1 METDVNLAAA
11 ARTLMAPIGTPPPIV
26 ILPPAPS
33 PPINRSADPERV
45 NSPVRAPGPPIG
57 SGVAPGPAPFFG
69 STPYVPCHRD
79 HMRRL
84 RNLPPTIISKASA
97 QVRRLQYIQ
106 SAAWFK
112 VRYSLINRWRYRTFA
127 QAPWERRPISK
138 SYYSSYGPH
147 HDYVGT
153 RYCPLL
159 PSGKPDPQHVLS
171 HLKIPYFQALLRPLW
186 NALTQGIVT
195 KWRLSQQMHNWDQD
209 SLWSSSPAHCSQAQA
224 RVAMDQNDAL
234 LIVAA
239 ADSASLLAAIIPA
252 LRHIQAQEAVTN
264 WNRNFTDYWI
274 GVHLIHIHCR
284 ASPMQQPTKAS
295 QDICKISGTV
305 ASYEDKPTDA
315 SFSNGPLQQ
324 GLLQPFQPQHY
335 SDRSS
340 GTPSK
345 STYSGTHSDSDS
357 EGSWETSEDET
368 PLSYDE
374 HRYWQEKHRQREL
387 LQPFQPQHYSDRS
400 SGTPSKSTY
409 SGTHSD
415 RDSEGSWE
423 TLEDEP
429 PLSYD
434 EHRYWQEKHR
444 QREQDRKTL
453 RRTQFNRMYPKTQ
466 SKQRPSFA
474 PTPSDF
480 SSDAL
485 TQDTVKDFKQK
496 VIATATKIVK
506 AHEEYKDFH
515 QADFPA
521 TQHTASTGTYSPKLD
536 APKKH
541 HRKPHQEDTQYGV
554 FDRG

>member
-1 METDVNLAAA
+1 MEIDVNLAAVA
-11 ARTLMAPIGTPPPIV
+11 GTQMAPIGIPPPII

-33 PPINRSADPERV
+33 SPINRSADPERV
-45 NSPVRAPGPPIG
+45 NSPVRAPGQPIG
-57 SGVAPGPAPFFG
+57 SGVAPGPAAFFG
-69 STPYVPCHRD
+69 FTPYVPCHRD

-84 RNLPPTIISKASA
+84 RNLPPTTISRASA

-159 PSGKPDPQHVLS
+159 PSGKPDPQHVLN

-195 KWRLSQQMHNWDQD
+195 RWRLSQQIHNWDPD

-224 RVAMDQNDAL
+224 PVAMDQNDAL

-239 ADSASLLAAIIPA
+239 ADSASLLAATIPA
-252 LRHIQAQEAVTN
+252 LRHIKAQEAVTN

-274 GVHLIHIHCR
+274 GVHLTHIHCR
-284 ASPMQQPTKAS
+284 ASPMQQPTMAS
-295 QDICKISGTV
+295 QDICKISRTV

-315 SFSNGPLQQ
+315 SFSNRPLQQ
-324 GLLQPFQPQHY
+324 GLLQPFQPQDH
-335 SDRSS
+335 SDHSS

-345 STYSGTHSDSDS
+345 STYSGTHSDS
-357 EGSWETSEDET
+357 
-368 PLSYDE
+368 
-374 HRYWQEKHRQREL
+374 
-387 LQPFQPQHYSDRS
+387 
-400 SGTPSKSTY
+400 
-409 SGTHSD
+409 
-415 RDSEGSWE
+415 DSEGSWE

-453 RRTQFNRMYPKTQ
+453 RRTQFDRMYPKTQ
-466 SKQRPSFA
+466 SKQRPYFA

-480 SSDAL
+480 SSDAP
-485 TQDTVKDFKQK
+485 TQDTLKNFQQK
-496 VIATATKIVK
+496 VVAIATKIVK

-521 TQHTASTGTYSPKLD
+521 THHTASTRTYSPKLD

-541 HRKPHQEDTQYGV
+541 HKKPHQEDTQYGV